1 MRQLNSANEEVKRR
15 GNRKENTEQNWGLQD
30 STEAADRLS

>member
-15 GNRKENTEQNWGLQD
+15 GNCKENTEQNWGLQD

>member
-1 MRQLNSANEEVKRR
+1 MRQLNSANEEVGWK
-15 GNRKENTEQNWGLQD
+15 GNRKNTGQNWGLQG